1 MSPEDTL
8 TEDDLTGDDLTGLP
22 PLRETLAA
30 QGLLAKK
37 SFGQHF
43 LLDLNVTRKIAR
55 LAGPLEGQTVIE
67 VGPGPGGLTRA
78 LLEAG
83 AARVIAIE
91 KDPRFADLLQPLAA
105 LANGRLKIVEADAL
119 DADEAALVA
128 ADPAPGD
135 SGARVHIV
143 ANLPYNVGT
152 PLLIK
157 WLTGPFTPAS
167 MTLMFQKEVARR
179 IVAGVGEDDYGRLA
193 VISQACAVC
202 RIAMTLPAR
211 AFTPPPKVE
220 SAVVRLDPRPDAPAP
235 ARRSRLE
242 TVTRTAFGQRR
253 KMLRASL
260 KPIGGEALCH
270 RAEIDPSKRAEEIDI
285 DGFLR
290 LADALSV

>member
-1 MSPEDTL
+1 MSPHQRLVD
-8 TEDDLTGDDLTGLP
+8 LP

-43 LLDLNVTRKIAR
+43 LLDLNLTRKIAR
-55 LAGPLEGQTVIE
+55 LAGPLEGEIVIE

-91 KDPRFADLLQPLAA
+91 KDPRFADLLQQLATVA
-105 LANGRLKIVEADAL
+105 EGRLTVVEADAL
-119 DADEAALVA
+119 GADEAGLIA
-128 ADPAPGD
+128 ADPA
-135 SGARVHIV
+135 AQVHVV

-157 WLTGPFTPAS
+157 WLTGPFTPTS
-167 MTLMFQKEVARR
+167 MTLMFQKEVAQR
-179 IVAGVGEDDYGRLA
+179 IVAGVGDDDYGRLA

-211 AFTPPPKVE
+211 AFTPPPRVE
-220 SAVVRLDPRPDAPAP
+220 SAVVRLDPRPDRPSP
-235 ARRSRLE
+235 ARRIKLQ
-242 TVTRTAFGQRR
+242 TVTRAAFGQRR

-260 KPIGGEALCH
+260 KPIGGEALCR
-270 RAEIDPSKRAEEIDI
+270 RAEIDPAARAEEIDI
-285 DGFLR
+285 EGFLR
-290 LADALSV
+290 LADALSVQG

>member
-1 MSPEDTL
+1 MSPNEPP
-8 TEDDLTGDDLTGLP
+8 GDSLAELP

-78 LLEAG
+78 LLEARP
-83 AARVIAIE
+83 ARVIAIE
-91 KDPRFADLLQPLAA
+91 KDPRFVGLLQDLAGVA
-105 LANGRLKIVEADAL
+105 EGRLTVIEADAL
-119 DADEAALVA
+119 SVDEAALITPHLVV
-128 ADPAPGD
+128 DVPG
-135 SGARVHIV
+135 ALVHIV

-167 MTLMFQKEVARR
+167 MTLMFQKEVAQR
-179 IVAGVGEDDYGRLA
+179 IVAGVGQDDYGRLA
-193 VISQACAVC
+193 VICQACAVC

-211 AFTPPPKVE
+211 AFTPPPKVD
-220 SAVVRLDPRPDAPAP
+220 SAVVRLDPRPDRPSP
-235 ARRSRLE
+235 ARRARLE
-242 TVTRTAFGQRR
+242 TITRAAFGQRR

-260 KPIGGEALCH
+260 KPLGGEALCR
-270 RAEIDPSKRAEEIDI
+270 RAEIDPAMRAEEIGI

-290 LADALSV
+290 LADALSL